1 LDERIEQADADLPSK
16 FRESPDIR
24 KILAKLLSDCRLS
37 PGRRRSCKATFAK
50 ATISYVKKD
59 FPTRAAKDM
68 TAPFRDPFTPGTL
81 AVVSLGNPKA
91 KFWGM
96 VLASA
101 PAGLSLCGVDL
112 ASLEDLAAMV
122 RDGEPCT
129 PAVVFFP
136 MHRVERMELDLRS
149 GGVPSLAERLFAT
162 TGLHAANWFLPSTIQ
177 REAEVKGADGA
188 VKGQTVGQT
197 S

>member
-1 LDERIEQADADLPSK
+1 LFLTISTKLRRGNISK
-16 FRESPDIR
+16 ARGS
-24 KILAKLLSDCRLS
+24 KLQSS
-37 PGRRRSCKATFAK
+37 AAT
-50 ATISYVKKD
+50 ATINHVKKD
-59 FPTRAAKDM
+59 LPARVPKEMPALL
-68 TAPFRDPFTPGTL
+68 RDPFAPGTL

-101 PAGLSLCGVDL
+101 PSGLSLCGVDL

-122 RDGEPCT
+122 RDGEACT

-149 GGVPSLAERLFAT
+149 GTVPSLAERLFAT
-162 TGLHAANWFLPSTIQ
+162 TGLQAANWFVPQAIGGET
-177 REAEVKGADGA
+177 EAKSNRGAFKTEAAGR
-188 VKGQTVGQT
+188 T

>member
-1 LDERIEQADADLPSK
+1 LNLVHQENAHQIHLSFTALPPALPLSAGYPK
-16 FRESPDIR
+16 LQTSP
-24 KILAKLLSDCRLS
+24 
-37 PGRRRSCKATFAK
+37 AT

-59 FPTRAAKDM
+59 FPLRATKEIA
-68 TAPFRDPFTPGTL
+68 ALLRDPFAPGTL

-96 VLASA
+96 VLTTA

-112 ASLEDLAAMV
+112 ASLEDLAAML
-122 RDGEPCT
+122 RDGESCT

-136 MHRVERMELDLRS
+136 MHRVERMELDLRN
-149 GGVPSLAERLFAT
+149 GAVPSLSERLFAT
-162 TGLHAANWFLPSTIQ
+162 TGLQAANWFLPPSIK
-177 REAEVKGADGA
+177 REVEMKSVRGAMKAAAQIAGR
-188 VKGQTVGQT
+188 T